1 MTILRNFLAVMLG
14 LLIGGF
20 VNMAIVT
27 AGSLLILP
35 PPGIDPTNVESL
47 RAGIDRLKPV
57 HYVAP
62 FLAHALSTFAG
73 ALVAALVSG
82 SGRRIVA
89 GIVGLFFLS
98 AGIAAAAMMPAPRW
112 FVFIDLVFSYVPM
125 AWLGFRLSGK
135 TP

>member
-89 GIVGLFFLS
+89 GI
-98 AGIAAAAMMPAPRW
+98 AAAAMMPAPRW
-112 FVFIDLVFSYVPM
+112 FVFIDLVFSYIPM